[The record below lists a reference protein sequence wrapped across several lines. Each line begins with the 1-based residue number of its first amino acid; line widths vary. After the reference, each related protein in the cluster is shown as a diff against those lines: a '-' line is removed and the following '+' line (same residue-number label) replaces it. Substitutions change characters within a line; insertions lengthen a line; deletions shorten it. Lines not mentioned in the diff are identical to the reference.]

1 MWNIILIL
9 ILALSVL
16 IVAAIRYGESRWE
29 SSTRELRGRLEAA
42 RVALPTRTYSEQEL
56 EGLPAPVQRYFRT
69 ALTPGQPM
77 IEAVSVEH
85 AGTFNMSET
94 GENWRSF
101 VSKQRVIV
109 RRPGFDWDARIR
121 MAPGVNVYVHDAY
134 VAGEGILHAALF
146 GLATLV
152 NMRGTPEAARG
163 ELMRFFVEAAWY
175 PTALLPSHGVKW
187 EAVDDTSAKATMSD
201 GTITLTMLFRFDK
214 DGLIQ
219 SARASKLTTERSDL

>member
-42 RVALPTRTYSEQEL
+42 RVALLTRTYSEQEL

-121 MAPGVNVYVHDAY
+121 MAPGVNVY
-134 VAGEGILHAALF
+134 
-146 GLATLV
+146 
-152 NMRGTPEAARG
+152 
-163 ELMRFFVEAAWY
+163 
-175 PTALLPSHGVKW
+175 
-187 EAVDDTSAKATMSD
+187 
-201 GTITLTMLFRFDK
+201 
-214 DGLIQ
+214 
-219 SARASKLTTERSDL
+219 